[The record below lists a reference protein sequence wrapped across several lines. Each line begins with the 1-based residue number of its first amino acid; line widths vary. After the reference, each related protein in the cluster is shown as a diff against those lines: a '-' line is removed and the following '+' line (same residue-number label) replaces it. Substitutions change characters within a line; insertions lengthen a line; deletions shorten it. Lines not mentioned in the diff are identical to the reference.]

1 MERSFKGVWIPSEV
15 YLDGR
20 LNALE
25 KIILAEIDSLDVGE
39 KGCFATNQ
47 YISSFCQCSER
58 KVTEAISKLIRF
70 GYIRQENFNGRSRI
84 LRSCLANSAR
94 QDSEKCEANTNIHYN
109 KINIDI
115 KNNYKKDAPRQKRQF
130 VPPSIQ
136 EVREYCIGRGN
147 GIDAEQFFDFYAS
160 KGWKVG
166 NSPMKDWKAAVR
178 TWERRE
184 KTDPKKLP
192 APNRDNSWMRKYE

>member
-47 YISSFCQCSER
+47 YIASFCQCSER

-94 QDSEKCEANTNIHYN
+94 QDSKKCEAEENIHYN

-115 KNNYKKDAPRQKRQF
+115 NNSYKKDATRRSTF
-130 VPPSIQ
+130 TPPSVE
-136 EVREYCIGRGN
+136 EVAAYCRERGN
-147 GIDAEQFFDFYAS
+147 SINAQTFVDFYAS

-184 KTDPKKLP
+184 KDPKKLP
-192 APNRDNSWMRKYE
+192 APNRDNSWMREYE

>member
-1 MERSFKGVWIPSEV
+1 MERSFKGVWIPAEV

-39 KGCFATNQ
+39 RGCFATNQ
-47 YISSFCQCSER
+47 YIASFCQCSER
-58 KVTEAISKLIRF
+58 KVTEAISKLIHF

-84 LRSCLANSAR
+84 LRSCLAEFAR
-94 QDSEKCEANTNIHYN
+94 QDREKCEADAKIHYN

-115 KNNYKKDAPRQKRQF
+115 NNNYKKDAPRQTRQF

-136 EVREYCIGRGN
+136 EVREYCVGRGN
-147 GIDAEQFFDFYAS
+147 GIDAEQFVDFYAS
-160 KGWKVG
+160 KGWRIG

-178 TWERRE
+178 TWEKRDRSQQ
-184 KTDPKKLP
+184 KKGGWDFSDFTG
-192 APNRDNSWMRKYE
+192 ND

>member
-39 KGCFATNQ
+39 RGCFATNQ
-47 YISSFCQCSER
+47 YIASFCQCSER

-84 LRSCLANSAR
+84 LRSCIANSAR
-94 QDSEKCEANTNIHYN
+94 QDSKKCEADANIHYN

-115 KNNYKKDAPRQKRQF
+115 NNNYKKDAPRQTRQF
-130 VPPSIQ
+130 SPPSIQ

-147 GIDAEQFFDFYAS
+147 GIDAEQFVDFYAS

-178 TWERRE
+178 TWEKRE
-184 KTDPKKLP
+184 RAQSKKVGWDFSDFTG
-192 APNRDNSWMRKYE
+192 NN

>member
-15 YLDGR
+15 YLDER

-47 YISSFCQCSER
+47 YIASFCQCSER

-94 QDSEKCEANTNIHYN
+94 QDSEKCEADAKIHYN

-115 KNNYKKDAPRQKRQF
+115 NNNYKKDAPRQKRQF

-136 EVREYCIGRGN
+136 EVREYCIGRGK
-147 GIDAEQFFDFYAS
+147 GIDAEQFVDFYAS

-184 KTDPKKLP
+184 KQDQKKLP
-192 APNRDNSWMRKYE
+192 APNRDNSWMKQYE